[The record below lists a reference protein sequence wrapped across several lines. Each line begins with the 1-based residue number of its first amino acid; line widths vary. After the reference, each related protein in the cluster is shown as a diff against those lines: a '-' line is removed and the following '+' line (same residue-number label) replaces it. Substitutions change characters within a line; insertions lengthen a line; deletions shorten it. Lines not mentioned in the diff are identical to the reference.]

1 LACQDLRYPPG
12 LPTTCIWYF
21 EKDVIRKV
29 VRKRGV
35 IKPLLNEIRFKLLEL
50 QQKENDGLLMLD
62 KLSEHGINGLIRRQ

>member
-1 LACQDLRYPPG
+1 MYANYENRFCRL
-12 LPTTCIWYF
+12 YF

-50 QQKENDGLLMLD
+50 QQKENDGLMMLD

>member
-1 LACQDLRYPPG
+1 MLANYENHFCRL
-12 LPTTCIWYF
+12 YF
-21 EKDVIRKV
+21 EKDVIKKV

-62 KLSEHGINGLIRRQ
+62 KLSKHGINGLIRRQ

>member
-1 LACQDLRYPPG
+1 M
-12 LPTTCIWYF
+12 
-21 EKDVIRKV
+21 
-29 VRKRGV
+29 VRKHGV

>member
-1 LACQDLRYPPG
+1 MKITSVVYTSKRRYQ
-12 LPTTCIWYF
+12 
-21 EKDVIRKV
+21 KKV

-62 KLSEHGINGLIRRQ
+62 KLSKHGINGLIRRQ